1 MDGYNF
7 ASIIAKIIFPLC
19 AYVLLNI
26 LLDRKYM
33 VVDAISEYVVCIPTL
48 FSCICM
54 PNIDCG
60 VSYPII

>member
-7 ASIIAKIIFPLC
+7 ASIIAKIKFPLC

-33 VVDAISEYVVCIPTL
+33 VVDAISEYVVCIL
-48 FSCICM
+48 RYSLAYACLISIAEFR
-54 PNIDCG
+54 
-60 VSYPII
+60 II

>member
-33 VVDAISEYVVCIPTL
+33 VVDAISEYVVCIPTRYSL
-48 FSCICM
+48 AYACLISIAEFRIL
-54 PNIDCG
+54 
-60 VSYPII
+60 